1 MPELKVTLL
10 EAIEKKVNFL
20 KHIIRTLGLNNIEA
34 IKGRAEDEEI
44 IKTYKNSFDC
54 VISRALSS
62 IKDYI
67 NLAKPYIK
75 ENGIILAMKGPVEKK
90 LSSELDEYQRL
101 PLFQRGLGGLN
112 TGNIPLN
119 CTR

>member
-1 MPELKVTLL
+1 MEQRKIADMLIAGAKELDIEMRESDIKAFSLYLEELKKWK
-10 EAIEKKVNFL
+10 KKVNFL
-20 KHIIRTLGLNNIEA
+20 KHIIRTLGLDNIEA

-44 IKTYKNSFDC
+44 IKTYKSSFDC

-75 ENGIILAMKGPVEKK
+75 ENGIILAMKGPV
-90 LSSELDEYQRL
+90 
-101 PLFQRGLGGLN
+101 G
-112 TGNIPLN
+112 
-119 CTR
+119 